1 MASAS
6 SVASSTLRIL
16 SRKWNFHA
24 TSSLSL
30 ASSSLSRR
38 SFSISATFPTFQE
51 STGDAPSTATPYAQT
66 LQSHDTPCPPWQN
79 PLHHENPSHTRVF
92 AEEFSP
98 SEDVPLAPLPPVY
111 SRNDAGENVNADGVV
126 DGVLAPPHVHQL
138 AVEIAQL
145 SMREVVMLM
154 ERIGGHF
161 GFEGGDGLDGGYEE
175 EKGGTEEAAGEEAK
189 EEQTAFDLKLA
200 GFDAKSKIKVIKE
213 IRGITNLGL
222 KEAKEL
228 VEGAPTVI
236 KKGIKKEEAEE
247 LKAKLEAVGA
257 TIEIA

>member
-24 TSSLSL
+24 SSSLSL

-38 SFSISATFPTFQE
+38 PFSIAATFPTFQE
-51 STGDAPSTATPYAQT
+51 SSGDAPSTTPTPTTPYAQS

-111 SRNDAGENVNADGVV
+111 SQNEAGENVNADGVV

-138 AVEIAQL
+138 AEEIAQL

-161 GFEGGDGLDGGYEE
+161 GFEGGEGLDGGYEE
-175 EKGGTEEAAGEEAK
+175 EGGGTEEAAGEEAK
-189 EEQTAFDLKLA
+189 VEQTAFDLKLA

-213 IRGITNLGL
+213 IRGITDLGL

-228 VEGAPTVI
+228 VEGAPVS
-236 KKGIKKEEAEE
+236 GMEG
-247 LKAKLEAVGA
+247 LNGGCSLG
-257 TIEIA
+257 